1 MDLDDLRAHR
11 VAQRD
16 AHELV
21 VGAFSSTMRKTAT
34 VRTRIRQPGKV
45 GSPTRTSASRRS
57 PVLAE
62 RPFDEAVVG
71 GVNGRGEEAPVKDDR
86 VELRGPANGRLSCP
100 ARRP

>member
-21 VGAFSSTMRKTAT
+21 VGALLVDHAEDGHRPDADPAAREGR
-34 VRTRIRQPGKV
+34 VADEDERVEGV
-45 GSPTRTSASRRS
+45 A
-57 PVLAE
+57 VLAE

-86 VELRGPANGRLSCP
+86 VELRGPANRQVVLPS
-100 ARRP
+100 